1 MNNIT
6 AFNTSH
12 HQTGLEI
19 AIIGMAGRFPGAKT
33 IDHFWCNLRDGVESI
48 ATFSDAELIAA
59 GVDPA
64 LLNHPN
70 YVKAGTVLDDIE
82 LFDAAFFGYTPR
94 EAEILSPQHR
104 FFLEC
109 AHEALE
115 NAGYNPQAYK
125 SPIGVYAA
133 ASTNDYVLNNLFSNP
148 DLVEAV
154 GGFPIAIANGEYLS
168 TLISYKLDLRGASIT
183 VQTACSSSLV
193 AIHLACQGLLSGD
206 CEMALAGGVSIRLP
220 QKNGYLYQEG
230 GILSDDG
237 HCRTFDA
244 RAEGS
249 MIGNGAGIIVLKRL
263 EDALADG
270 DRIEAVIK
278 GSAINNDGAWKIG
291 YTAPSIEGQANAI
304 RAAQITAEIE
314 AETIAYIEAHG
325 TATPLGD
332 PIEIAALA
340 QAFRIS
346 TEKKGFCAIGS
357 IKSNMGH
364 MDAAAGVA
372 GVIKTA
378 LALRHQMLPPSLHF
392 EQPNPKIDFDNS
404 PFYVNT
410 KLSEWMALDA
420 PRRAGVS
427 SFGIGGT
434 NAHAI
439 LEEAPQVKTVENTK
453 PTRPWQ
459 LLILSAK
466 TETALETMTVNLA
479 EHLQQHPELDFSDV
493 VHTLQV
499 GRKTFGHRRTI
510 VCRDCVEAVATLKS
524 PDSGAIAFQE
534 QTDRQVTFLFPGQ
547 GSQYT
552 NMGRE
557 LYQVE
562 PKFRA
567 EIDRCAELLQPYL
580 GLDLRTI
587 LYPEEG
593 SEEASQA
600 QLQQT
605 YLTQPALFAI
615 EYALAKLWMSW
626 GIKPQ
631 AAIGHS
637 IGEYVAACLAGV
649 FSLEDALALVATRG
663 KLMQDLPQGAMLS
676 IPLPAA
682 EIQALLDELNE
693 QLSLAAINTPTQCVV
708 SGTTEAIAT
717 LQNQLQSRGIEY
729 RSLHTSHA
737 FHSTMMEPICT
748 QFADRFAGIQLHPPQ
763 IPYISN
769 VTGTWVTTTEATDP
783 GYWVKHL
790 RQAVRF
796 ADGVKE
802 LLQQGDRIFL
812 EVGPGRTL
820 STFVQQHS
828 DRISNPDN
836 RVSNSMTETVL
847 ASIRHPRDKTSDV
860 AFIQNALGQLWLAG
874 VSVNWAGLH
883 AHERRQRL
891 PLPTYP
897 FERQRYWIDA
907 PTTTDTLIS
916 NGSSNGI
923 NSNGSSNGKSSS
935 THALLSKKSD
945 IADWFYLPSWK
956 RTLNPV
962 HPSSITSEPFCTLI
976 FTDECG
982 LGAGIAPQL
991 EREGRD
997 VITVKIGLEFSQLS
1011 DRVYTLNPR
1020 NRDEYDRL
1028 IEELHTQGL
1037 LPKQIIHLWSVTK
1050 SVSLRGVA
1058 NHQKPGQASELE
1070 RISAIDN
1077 AQETGFYSLL
1087 FLAQA
1092 LTKHKVTH
1100 ALQIAIVSNHLQQ
1113 VTGIDRICPEKATIL
1128 GPLKVIPQEYPNI
1141 TCRSIDAIVPTSSQ
1155 NLQILVDQLVVE
1167 LTADLSN
1174 TTVAYRGRQRWVQ
1187 TFEPMKLEGSNPNPS
1202 KVKEGGVYLITGGL
1216 GKIGLLLAKHLAKT
1230 ARCHLVL
1237 VGRSE
1242 FPARDDWEQG
1252 AISNN
1257 EKDEHNCVSQ
1267 KLQKLLEIEALGTKI
1282 LVVNADV
1289 GNLEQMQ
1296 AAIAQAEAQFGAL
1309 NGVIHAAGVT
1319 GGEAFCAIDQ
1329 ITNQECSQ
1337 QFQPKMLGLSVLQ
1350 DVLAERE
1357 LDFCVLMSSL
1367 SSILGGLGFVAY
1379 AAANAFLDAFV
1390 QQPPTNSSPWIS
1402 VNWDGWQFDSTQA
1415 PTTSGQ
1421 GNLAELALTPDE
1433 GIQVFQQ
1440 ILSRCDIDR
1449 WVVSTGDLQTR
1460 LDRWVELKPLR
1471 HNKRSQPGSPSDRH
1485 RPNLRSAY
1493 VAPSNEI
1500 EQTIANTWESI
1511 LGIEAIGI
1519 HDDFFELGGNSLMAI
1534 QIISRLREIYCVD
1547 LPVNVFFETPTI
1559 HNAAR
1564 AILEVQISDTNDEM
1578 LAQMLAEVAQLSESD
1593 VQQMLLAK
1601 ESM

>member
-6 AFNTSH
+6 ASNTSN

-33 IDHFWCNLRDGVESI
+33 IDQFWCNLRDGVEAI

-59 GVDPA
+59 GVDPV
-64 LLNHPN
+64 LLSHPN
-70 YVKAGTVLDDIE
+70 YVKAGTMLDDIE

-133 ASTNDYVLNNLFSNP
+133 ASTNDYALNNLFSNP
-148 DLVEAV
+148 DVVEAV
-154 GGFPIAIANGEYLS
+154 GGFPIAIANGDYLS

-244 RAEGS
+244 RAKGS
-249 MIGNGAGIIVLKRL
+249 TIGNGVGIIVLKRL

-270 DRIEAVIK
+270 DRIDATIK

-304 RAAQITAEIE
+304 RAAQVTAEIE
-314 AETIAYIEAHG
+314 PETISYIEAHG

-372 GVIKTA
+372 GVLKTA
-378 LALRHQMLPPSLHF
+378 LALRHKLIPPSLHF

-410 KLSEWMALDA
+410 KLSEWEMTDA

-439 LEEAPQVKTVENTK
+439 LEEAPQIAPAKTIENTK

-479 EHLQQHPELDFSDV
+479 EHLQQHPELDFADV

-499 GRKTFGHRRTI
+499 GRRTFSHRRML
-510 VCRDCVEAVATLKS
+510 VCRDGAESAAALKS
-524 PDSGAIAFQE
+524 PDAGAIAFQE
-534 QTDRQVTFLFPGQ
+534 QTDRQATFLFPGQ
-547 GSQYT
+547 GSQYA

-567 EIDRCAELLQPYL
+567 EIDRCAELLQPHL

-593 SEEASQA
+593 SEESAQA

-649 FSLEDALALVATRG
+649 FSLEDGLALVATRG
-663 KLMQDLPQGAMLS
+663 KLMQEMPGGAMLAIS
-676 IPLPAA
+676 LPAT
-682 EIQALLDELNE
+682 EIQSLLKE

-717 LQNQLQSRGIEY
+717 LQDQLQSRGIAY
-729 RSLHTSHA
+729 HPLHTSHA
-737 FHSTMMEPICT
+737 FHSAMMEPICT
-748 QFADRFAGIQLHPPQ
+748 QFADRFVGIHLHPPQ

-769 VTGTWVTTTEATDP
+769 VTGTWITTADATDP
-783 GYWVKHL
+783 NYWVKHL
-790 RQAVRF
+790 RQTVRF

-802 LLQQGDRIFL
+802 LLQQGDRVFL

-828 DRISNPDN
+828 DRTGNPDN
-836 RVSNSMTETVL
+836 RASNSTTETVI

-860 AFIQNALGQLWLAG
+860 AFIQNALGQIWLAG

-907 PTTTDTLIS
+907 PTTADTLI
-916 NGSSNGI
+916 
-923 NSNGSSNGKSSS
+923 SNGSSNGKSSS

-945 IADWFYLPSWK
+945 IADWFYIPSWR

-962 HPSSITSEPFCTLI
+962 RQSSITAEPLCTLI

-982 LGAGIAPQL
+982 LGAGIASQL

-997 VITVKIGLEFSQLS
+997 VIKVKIGLEFSQLS
-1011 DRVYTLNPR
+1011 DRIYTINPS
-1020 NRDEYDRL
+1020 NQNDYDRL
-1028 IEELHTQGL
+1028 IEELHSQNL
-1037 LPKQIIHLWSVTK
+1037 HLQQIIHLWSVTK
-1050 SVSLRGVA
+1050 SARQES
-1058 NHQKPGQASELE
+1058 GQESELE

-1077 AQETGFYSLL
+1077 AQQTGFYSLI

-1092 LTKHKVTH
+1092 LAKHKVTH
-1100 ALQIAIVSNHLQQ
+1100 ELQIAIVSNHLQQ
-1113 VTGIDRICPEKATIL
+1113 VTGVDRICPEKATIL
-1128 GPLKVIPQEYPNI
+1128 GPLKVIPQEYSHI
-1141 TCRSIDAIVPTSSQ
+1141 SCRSIDAIVPTSSQ

-1167 LTADLSN
+1167 LTTDLSN

-1187 TFEPMKLEGSNPNPS
+1187 TFEPVRLEGSDPNPS
-1202 KVKEGGVYLITGGL
+1202 NVKEGGVYLITGGL
-1216 GKIGLLLAKHLAKT
+1216 GKIGLLLAEHLAQT
-1230 ARCHLVL
+1230 VPCHLVL

-1242 FPARDDWEQG
+1242 FPARDDWEQR
-1252 AISNN
+1252 AIASTRKEQN
-1257 EKDEHNCVSQ
+1257 DDRDRISQ
-1267 KLQKLLEIEALGTKI
+1267 KIQKLLELEALGTKI
-1282 LVVNADV
+1282 LVVKADV

-1296 AAIAQAEAQFGAL
+1296 EAIAKAEEQFGSL
-1309 NGVIHAAGVT
+1309 NGVIHTAGVT
-1319 GGEAFCAIDQ
+1319 GGDAFCAIDK
-1329 ITNQECSQ
+1329 ITDRECSQ
-1337 QFQPKMLGLSVLQ
+1337 QFQPKVRGLSVLQ
-1350 DVLAERE
+1350 NVLAERE

-1390 QQPPTNSSPWIS
+1390 QQAPMNFTTWIS
-1402 VNWDGWQFDSTQA
+1402 VNWDGWQFDLTQA
-1415 PTTSGQ
+1415 LAPSAQ

-1433 GIQVFQQ
+1433 GIQVFQR
-1440 ILSRCDIDR
+1440 ILSRCHNNQ

-1460 LDRWVELKPLR
+1460 LDRWIEQKPLR
-1471 HNKRSQPGSPSDRH
+1471 HSKRSGSKSDRS

-1500 EQTIANTWESI
+1500 EQTIAATWESI

-1534 QIISRLREIYCVD
+1534 QIISRLRDIYCVD

-1564 AILEVQISDTNDEM
+1564 AILEVQVSGTNDEM